1 MLCVSSCVTLI
12 SQGHLWSLR
21 SSRVLFRS
29 FEKLVQ
35 FLSLDVYLVSISVV
49 FKLQEKEYLFSFSLL
64 SFHLW
69 GSLPVQLY
77 IGVLKRFFTLKNLIF
92 YIICVSTENWNSIYF
107 VCRCHT
113 LLINKNVA
121 WKNEYNFVKIK
132 NTWIIESKT

>member
-92 YIICVSTENWNSIYF
+92 YIICVSKENWNSIYF

>member
-35 FLSLDVYLVSISVV
+35 FLSLDVYRVSISVV

-92 YIICVSTENWNSIYF
+92 YIICVSKENWNSIYF